1 MSAAGVG
8 YLAAF
13 AGGLVSFASP
23 CVLPLVPAY
32 LSIITGLEISEIEQ
46 GPRRHLG
53 RIARDTGL
61 FVAGFALVFI
71 MLGLTA
77 TALGHALVEQQ
88 ALITRSL
95 VLKSPLL
102 YQERRFHPRLSRYGP
117 WAAPIAGMA
126 FGFGWTPCI
135 GPVLGSVLAIAATQ
149 ARAVQG
155 ATLLAAYSLGL
166 GVPFLA
172 TGLAFGQMAG
182 AFRWVK
188 RRYAAITIASA
199 CALGLFGVL
208 LTLNRLTWVTSQ
220 LQDAARHI
228 GLGRLIFLG

>member
-1 MSAAGVG
+1 
-8 YLAAF
+8 
-13 AGGLVSFASP
+13 
-23 CVLPLVPAY
+23 
-32 LSIITGLEISEIEQ
+32 
-46 GPRRHLG
+46 
-53 RIARDTGL
+53 
-61 FVAGFALVFI
+61 
-71 MLGLTA
+71 
-77 TALGHALVEQQ
+77 
-88 ALITRSL
+88 
-95 VLKSPLL
+95 
-102 YQERRFHPRLSRYGP
+102 
-117 WAAPIAGMA
+117 MA

-172 TGLAFGQMAG
+172 TGLAFGRLAG

-188 RRYAAITIASA
+188 RHYVAITIASA

-220 LQDAARHI
+220 LQDVVRHI